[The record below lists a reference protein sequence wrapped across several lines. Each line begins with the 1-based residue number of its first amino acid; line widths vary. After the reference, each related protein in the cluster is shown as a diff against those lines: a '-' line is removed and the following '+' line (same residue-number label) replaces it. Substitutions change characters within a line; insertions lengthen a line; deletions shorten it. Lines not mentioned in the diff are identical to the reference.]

1 MTPEWLGSP
10 HLVDV
15 ALVVLVLEGAL
26 LWTMHRRGRGRLDP
40 RDILGQLLAGGFL
53 VGAVRNEMADG
64 ATGITLLLLA
74 ASFPAHLYDLVRR
87 ARAAPTR

>member
-1 MTPEWLGSP
+1 MTPEWLASP

-26 LWTMHRRGRGRLDP
+26 LWTMHRRGGGLLAP
-40 RDILGQLLAGGFL
+40 RDIVGQLLAGGLL

-64 ATGITLLLLA
+64 ATEVTLLLLA

-87 ARAAPTR
+87 ARAVPRR